1 MHVKECMIIFPHDL
15 YIYIYITFFFL
26 FFFLIYLR
34 NHILNFRISKTRKLN
49 AQLILKLNYNYIA
62 IPNIYASL
70 LLGGEIIS

>member
-1 MHVKECMIIFPHDL
+1 MHVKECMTIFPHDL
-15 YIYIYITFFFL
+15 YIYIYNFFFP
-26 FFFLIYLR
+26 FFFFIYLR